1 MKLKEELQTYGI
13 DVSDDEADKLMKHL
27 ELVLDATNR
36 VQLTT
41 IKDLEIGIRL
51 HICDS
56 LTCLEE
62 VEAAPEGPVVDMGT
76 GGGYPG
82 IPLSIVTGRDVTL
95 LDSVKKKCA
104 VLDGFIHELNLTN
117 VSTAP
122 VRAEE
127 LAIEKP
133 QGYAVA
139 TARALSSLPSLVELA
154 SPLLT
159 KGGILIAQKGN
170 ITDEELS
177 RGDKAAKLVG
187 MSRVS
192 LRRFILSGSD
202 EKRAIVVY
210 KKVSDSKRKL
220 PRRSGMAQRQPL
232 A

>member
-62 VEAAPEGPVVDMGT
+62 VEAAPKGPVVDMGT

-133 QGYAVA
+133 QG
-139 TARALSSLPSLVELA
+139 
-154 SPLLT
+154 
-159 KGGILIAQKGN
+159 
-170 ITDEELS
+170 
-177 RGDKAAKLVG
+177 
-187 MSRVS
+187 
-192 LRRFILSGSD
+192 
-202 EKRAIVVY
+202 
-210 KKVSDSKRKL
+210 
-220 PRRSGMAQRQPL
+220 
-232 A
+232 